1 MNDNDAAIKTLT
13 EGIIF
18 AIETIIDNAHFN
30 KGVTGRV
37 VSSLGDNKYSVS
49 INNKTYIA
57 KSRHEL
63 EENEI
68 VKLIKWN
75 NKFSEL
81 YVIY

>member
-1 MNDNDAAIKTLT
+1 MNDNDVAIKTLAD
-13 EGIIF
+13 GIIF
-18 AIETIIDNAHFN
+18 AIETIIENANFN

-37 VSSLGDNKYSVS
+37 VSSLGDNKYNVS
-49 INNKTYIA
+49 INNKIYIA

-63 EENEI
+63 KENEI